1 MLFWRCFYPRAVFP
15 ARLIQFVNPDYFEPD
30 LRALRHVGNAG
41 TVTHLLA
48 EVNSFRA
55 DYRMRS
61 RFLHDVLRIRISGK
75 RILRLASEVMR

>member
-1 MLFWRCFYPRAVFP
+1 
-15 ARLIQFVNPDYFEPD
+15 
-30 LRALRHVGNAG
+30 
-41 TVTHLLA
+41 
-48 EVNSFRA
+48 VNSFRA